1 MPFLSSFLS
10 RTCRSLS
17 GHLGRLGRSFE
28 DLAGQVREAIA
39 RSIGRTVAEAVQAA
53 LAESPAA
60 PDLPPRPPRG
70 EASTASVARERPPR
84 GEASTASV
92 AREGGRHR
100 SPEECVS
107 CELCVSRNGS
117 RCAGAGLKP
126 QGKQSMQPTRPE
138 QYGII
143 APRCQRGV
151 LGNPP
156 AAGTTE
162 PK

>member
-1 MPFLSSFLS
+1 MPSLSSFLS

-60 PDLPPRPPRG
+60 PDLPP
-70 EASTASVARERPPR
+70 RPPR